1 MPTAYYLVTTLVVML
16 YNLCMLDRNSYPL
29 LIATLSALHDN
40 FWNANSSYSGAV
52 MCERLKSICLFKP
65 IQMIV

>member
-1 MPTAYYLVTTLVVML
+1 MPIAYYLITTLVVML
-16 YNLCMLDRNSYPL
+16 YNLMLDRNSYPL

-52 MCERLKSICLFKP
+52 MHEGNLFKP